1 METNNRLDRI
11 NKEWKLCKKS
21 VTLGTLGA
29 SAGPVKKSDLSY
41 WEAIISGPNDTP
53 YEGGIFTLTIKFG
66 NYYPQNAP
74 EIKVKS
80 IDNVIPIFHPNINTC
95 DGEICLSILTD
106 DEVWTP
112 ACTMENCISSIVA
125 LLADYDNDEAAERG
139 WDQEPKELFLKDKN
153 LFIQKAKEYTKKY
166 GNI

>member
-11 NKEWKLCKKS
+11 DKEWKLCKKS

-80 IDNVIPIFHPNINTC
+80 IDNVIPIFHPNINTY
-95 DGEICLSILTD
+95 DGEICLSIF
-106 DEVWTP
+106 E
-112 ACTMENCISSIVA
+112 II
-125 LLADYDNDEAAERG
+125 
-139 WDQEPKELFLKDKN
+139 
-153 LFIQKAKEYTKKY
+153 
-166 GNI
+166 